1 MDNYLNFPVVQQIL
15 PPIVA
20 NVQNMN
26 NQLRSKVPAFQLN
39 RRKSNKTLTSTKHY
53 LLYELFQSIKSLFS
67 IVWFNT
73 FAFGF
78 SDQYRYSI
86 ITIFAN
92 YGELFS

>member
-15 PPIVA
+15 LPIVA

-67 IVWFNT
+67 IV
-73 FAFGF
+73 
-78 SDQYRYSI
+78 
-86 ITIFAN
+86 
-92 YGELFS
+92 